1 MVCRTWSSRKSRLRK
16 SGEMVAIEMLVSSS
30 RNKHIFRCDQ
40 NGSQARRSEPD
51 WQLEGAYLNRYATEE
66 QRGRRPIF
74 ITTLWAAASW
84 LFFRVARSSRIDL
97 DMLVARALKNSQRTG
112 GESHAYFG
120 DRTLVPR
127 QYCSLVIDHGRAI
140 SAIGGH
146 QPLTIGLNRRDLH
159 DRFEEEIKANIENAR
174 RLKIPNLICFSGNRS
189 HCLGCSGV
197 SSRQFAACEVSIL
210 HLPNANNGRRYH
222 PNHSLNKKLH

>member
-1 MVCRTWSSRKSRLRK
+1 MVSCP
-16 SGEMVAIEMLVSSS
+16 
-30 RNKHIFRCDQ
+30 RNKHIFRCNQ
-40 NGSQARRSEPD
+40 NGPPARRSEPD
-51 WQLEGAYLNRYATEE
+51 WHLEGAYLNRCVTDE
-66 QRGRRPIF
+66 QRSRRPIF

-120 DRTLVPR
+120 DRTLVPP
-127 QYCSLVIDHGRAI
+127 QYWSLVIDHGLAI

-197 SSRQFAACEVSIL
+197 SSRRFAACEVSIR
-210 HLPNANNGRRYH
+210 HLPYANNGRRYRF
-222 PNHSLNKKLH
+222 SDFC